1 MDTAIQ
7 LVIDAVGL
15 GGLYALLALGIALI
29 FGIMDLI
36 NFAYGELIMIGGY
49 TLVLLS
55 DLPLALALPAT
66 VATVVLASLA
76 MDRIAFRPIRLADP
90 TTLLI
95 TSFALSYLLQNL
107 AILAF
112 GSLPKT
118 TGVGSG
124 LAGPIALGGITVS
137 KLDIVVILVAIS
149 LIVGLVTLVQRT
161 SMGIRMRAAAEN
173 FEMARTL
180 GVRADRVIA
189 LAFALSGVLAAVA
202 AFFLIAQ
209 TGSVSPLFGVSPVL
223 IAFIATILGGLGSL
237 SGAVIAGFGLGAL
250 TVVLQ
255 QLLPDGLQPYRDAF
269 VFTVVLITLIV
280 RPDGLIPQRART
292 ARV

>member
-1 MDTAIQ
+1 MDTAVQ

-15 GGLYALLALGIALI
+15 GGLYSLLALGIALI
-29 FGIMDLI
+29 FGVMGLI

-49 TLVLLS
+49 ALVLLS
-55 DLPLALALPAT
+55 DLPLALALLIT
-66 VATVVLASLA
+66 VGVVVLASLA
-76 MDRIAFRPIRLADP
+76 MDRLAFRPVRSADP

-118 TGVGSG
+118 TGVGSE
-124 LAGPIALGGITVS
+124 LEGPIAIGGVTVS
-137 KLDIVVILVAIS
+137 KLDITVITVAVG
-149 LIVGLVTLVQRT
+149 LIVGLVALVNRS

-180 GVRADRVIA
+180 GVRADAVIA
-189 LAFALSGVLAAVA
+189 LAFALSGFLAAVT
-202 AFFLIAQ
+202 AFFLTAQ

-223 IAFIATILGGLGSL
+223 VAFIATILGGLGSL
-237 SGAVIAGFGLGAL
+237 SGAVVAGFGLGAL

-280 RPDGLIPQRART
+280 RPDGLVPQRART